1 MYIQLIL
8 MTLILPIYYCQTDF
22 QTICQAGI
30 RQDNTNYIHC
40 GRKQLNAI
48 PNFSRITNTFYDEL
62 VLNDNQITE
71 IRHNAFQGLRVKR
84 LNLSGNKIRSIDI
97 RAFIELAN
105 YLEELIIEFDTNIHT
120 DIPDAIKYN
129 LINLRTLKLINLNLT
144 IIKNNTFIKYRKL
157 EELSIIKSNI
167 KFIELNGFNSLNNL
181 RSLHLD
187 QNQLNDNIWF
197 VLKKY
202 LNNLEILTLSQNNL
216 NILKENFLLKN
227 LKILD
232 LSSNGIQIIERN
244 FFENILFI
252 EKLYLQNN
260 EINSLQLTFLT
271 ILNNLKELNLDFN
284 RLTFLPENLFQF
296 NNKLIYLSLQGND
309 LNYLTNKSFRGL
321 NNLIYLNLARNRL
334 QFHINQQP
342 FQHLNS
348 LEILNLDRNLYLN
361 LSKLTFSGL
370 ETNLIEL
377 SLQNCN
383 LTKIYLLNNP
393 FDLFTNLQR
402 LKLSSNNLKE
412 LPENFLKNSVNSLI
426 SIDLQRNLFQS
437 IPNLFGENF
446 ILSKLTDFDL
456 SSNYICTLNKND
468 LYKYKYL
475 KTIGLTGNPLH
486 CNCHL
491 RWLKQWLIKNY
502 DYDLIK
508 FLQWTCATPMKLY
521 GKQLTIIDEQ
531 DMICSEN
538 DYSQCQSSQNS
549 SIIKSTSTQLTS
561 IKSTST
567 STRIDELII
576 NDISYNPNGMLT
588 ITWEYMLSTL
598 PRYFHLQIYDDI
610 NRHII
615 LQRLID
621 GDQRSIEI
629 DIKNYLNESSSIY
642 LICLNIRQNKYCRNI
657 QLQQIKSSS
666 LILSSNKHEN
676 DQSLQFIYLLIGI
689 ILGAIFVSIM
699 LIIVCCWR
707 IRNISKDKLSNSIE
721 KLPTN
726 TLYHPPLRSSIFY
739 RPLNIISYPQI
750 QQQQHSCDTSE
761 CSIHSSTDT
770 SQLANDSYHIY
781 QQIPPVYNCQIHS
794 TRTHILV

>member
-1 MYIQLIL
+1 
-8 MTLILPIYYCQTDF
+8 MTFTPIFHCKINDF
-22 QTICQAGI
+22 QTICQTGI

-40 GRKQLNAI
+40 GRKQLIEI
-48 PNFSRITNTFYDEL
+48 PNFTRITNTFYDEL
-62 VLNDNQITE
+62 VLNDNQIVE
-71 IRHNAFQGLRVKR
+71 IHSNAFQGLRVKR
-84 LNLSGNKIRSIDI
+84 LNLSGNKIRFISSQ
-97 RAFIELAN
+97 AFIELSN
-105 YLEELIIEFDTNIHT
+105 YLEELIIEFDSNYIHE
-120 DIPDAIKYN
+120 IPNAIKTN
-129 LINLRTLKLINLNLT
+129 LINLRSLKLINLNL
-144 IIKNNTFIKYRKL
+144 IEIKNRTFIKYRKL
-157 EELSIIKSNI
+157 EQLSIIKSQI
-167 KFIELNGFNSLNNL
+167 KSIESDGLISLINLRYLNLEQNLLNDSSWNSL
-181 RSLHLD
+181 
-187 QNQLNDNIWF
+187 I
-197 VLKKY
+197 KY
-202 LNNLEILTLSQNNL
+202 LPNLEMLYLSQNNF
-216 NILKENFLLKN
+216 NYLKKIHLTY

-232 LSSNGIQIIERN
+232 LSSNGLQYIDRN
-244 FFENILFI
+244 IFQSL

-260 EINSLQLTFLT
+260 EINSLQLTFL
-271 ILNNLKELNLDFN
+271 LSLKNLKELNLDFN

-309 LNYLTNKSFRGL
+309 LNYLTNKSFYGL

-342 FQHLNS
+342 FQNLNS

-361 LSKLTFSGL
+361 LTKLSFSGL
-370 ETNLIEL
+370 DRNLIEL

-383 LTKIYLLNNP
+383 LTYINLFNNP
-393 FDLFTNLQR
+393 FDLFLNLQR

-412 LPENFLKNSVNSLI
+412 LPKNFLKNSIHSLI
-426 SIDLQRNLFQS
+426 SIDLQRNQFQS
-437 IPNLFGENF
+437 IPNLFNENI

-456 SSNYICTLNKND
+456 SSNHICTLNRND

-486 CNCHL
+486 CDCHL

-508 FLQWTCATPMKLY
+508 FLQWTCSTPMKLI

-531 DMICSEN
+531 DMICLEN
-538 DYSQCQSSQNS
+538 DYSQCQSSSQNS
-549 SIIKSTSTQLTS
+549 STIKSTSTQLTT

-567 STRIDELII
+567 STIIDELII

-588 ITWEYMLSTL
+588 ITWEYILSTL
-598 PRYFHLQIYDDI
+598 PKYIHLQIYDDI
-610 NRHII
+610 NRHIL

-621 GDQRSIEI
+621 GNQRSIEI
-629 DIKNYLNESSSIY
+629 DIKNYLNKSSTIY
-642 LICLNIRQNKYCRNI
+642 MICLNIRQNKYCRNI

-666 LILSSNKHEN
+666 LILSSDKYEN
-676 DQSLQFIYLLIGI
+676 NQSLQYIYLLSGI
-689 ILGAIFVSIM
+689 FLGAIFVSIM
-699 LIIVCCWR
+699 LIIVCYWR
-707 IRNISKDKLSNSIE
+707 IRHISKDKLSNSIE

-726 TLYHPPLRSSIFY
+726 TLYHPPPRSSIFY
-739 RPLNIISYPQI
+739 RPLNIISYPQQQK

-781 QQIPPVYNCQIHS
+781 QQIPPVYNYQMHP

>member
-260 EINSLQLTFLT
+260 E
-271 ILNNLKELNLDFN
+271 FN
-284 RLTFLPENLFQF
+284 
-296 NNKLIYLSLQGND
+296 
-309 LNYLTNKSFRGL
+309 
-321 NNLIYLNLARNRL
+321 
-334 QFHINQQP
+334 
-342 FQHLNS
+342 
-348 LEILNLDRNLYLN
+348 
-361 LSKLTFSGL
+361 
-370 ETNLIEL
+370 
-377 SLQNCN
+377 
-383 LTKIYLLNNP
+383 
-393 FDLFTNLQR
+393 
-402 LKLSSNNLKE
+402 
-412 LPENFLKNSVNSLI
+412 
-426 SIDLQRNLFQS
+426 
-437 IPNLFGENF
+437 
-446 ILSKLTDFDL
+446 
-456 SSNYICTLNKND
+456 
-468 LYKYKYL
+468 
-475 KTIGLTGNPLH
+475 
-486 CNCHL
+486 
-491 RWLKQWLIKNY
+491 
-502 DYDLIK
+502 
-508 FLQWTCATPMKLY
+508 
-521 GKQLTIIDEQ
+521 
-531 DMICSEN
+531 
-538 DYSQCQSSQNS
+538 
-549 SIIKSTSTQLTS
+549 
-561 IKSTST
+561 
-567 STRIDELII
+567 
-576 NDISYNPNGMLT
+576 
-588 ITWEYMLSTL
+588 
-598 PRYFHLQIYDDI
+598 
-610 NRHII
+610 
-615 LQRLID
+615 
-621 GDQRSIEI
+621 
-629 DIKNYLNESSSIY
+629 
-642 LICLNIRQNKYCRNI
+642 
-657 QLQQIKSSS
+657 
-666 LILSSNKHEN
+666 
-676 DQSLQFIYLLIGI
+676 
-689 ILGAIFVSIM
+689 
-699 LIIVCCWR
+699 
-707 IRNISKDKLSNSIE
+707 
-721 KLPTN
+721 
-726 TLYHPPLRSSIFY
+726 
-739 RPLNIISYPQI
+739 
-750 QQQQHSCDTSE
+750 
-761 CSIHSSTDT
+761 
-770 SQLANDSYHIY
+770 
-781 QQIPPVYNCQIHS
+781 
-794 TRTHILV
+794 